1 MVDFRLIKVTKGPKT
16 LLIDNP
22 TNYPLIGMGAQGAVF
37 KLSKEHCVKIYSN
50 TLQAQME
57 LEALKAGQHLAFFP
71 RLYGYGK
78 NYIVMEYFNAPTL
91 KEYLR
96 NCTYIPETITRKL
109 LYILGEMRKAQF
121 TMVDALLRH
130 IFVLENE
137 ELKVIDHVNAFKRIH
152 PVPLKLLRDLNMMLL
167 KESFLS
173 QVRKLEPD
181 TYETWQRYIDENK
194 IDYRNI
200 PVFSGGNGE
209 GVKVDSA
216 ISQTL
221 IGAGH
226 QGAVFRIAEDQCV
239 KIYGKP
245 EHCEMEKTI
254 LLANKDLS
262 FIPKVHE
269 SGDNYVVMEYLVGP
283 DLNTFLKKQTTLPPV
298 VTKLLLDI
306 LTSQKQKGFKQIDA
320 PLRHVFVTNN
330 GFKMVDH
337 VYSYSRLQER
347 PLELF
352 QNLHERGFL
361 AEFLEQVKVLDPATH
376 AEWTKKPIPLTE
388 EEVQMEIKD
397 IPTVLPAIKNHS
409 SKKGNGH
416 KKGKDNGKDR
426 DHKKGKDHDKNRD
439 HKKGHDRD
447 KDRDHKKG
455 HDRNKD
461 HDQKREHG
469 GKRDNKDTKKE
480 NDRKKGSDKK

>member
-37 KLSKEHCVKIYSN
+37 KLSEDRCVKIYAN

-71 RLYGYGK
+71 RLYGYGE

-96 NCTYIPETITRKL
+96 NCTYIPESIAKKL
-109 LYILGEMRKAQF
+109 LYILGEMRNAQF
-121 TMVDALLRH
+121 TMVDAPLRH

-137 ELKVIDHVNAFKRIH
+137 EMKVIDHVNAFKRIH

-173 QVRKLEPD
+173 QVRKFEPD
-181 TYETWQRYIDENK
+181 TYEAWQRYFDENK

-200 PVFSGGNGE
+200 PFFSGGNGE

-254 LLANKDLS
+254 LLANQDLS
-262 FIPKVHE
+262 FIPEVYE
-269 SGDNYVVMEYLVGP
+269 SGDNYVVMEYLSGP

-306 LTSQKQKGFKQIDA
+306 LTSQKQAGFKQIDS

-361 AEFLEQVKVLDPATH
+361 AAFLEQVKLLDPATH
-376 AEWTKKPIPLTE
+376 AEWTKTPIPLTE

-397 IPTVLPAIKNHS
+397 IPTVLPVIKSHRR
-409 SKKGNGH
+409 KKDHEH
-416 KKGKDNGKDR
+416 KKGHDRKKGKGHEKER
-426 DHKKGKDHDKNRD
+426 DHKKGMDHDKNRD

-447 KDRDHKKG
+447 KDHG
-455 HDRNKD
+455 
-461 HDQKREHG
+461 QKREHG
-469 GKRDNKDTKKE
+469 GKRDNNDKKKG

>member
-1 MVDFRLIKVTKGPKT
+1 MMEDFRLIKVTKGPKT

-37 KLSKEHCVKIYSN
+37 KISEERCVKIYSN

-57 LEALKAGQHLAFFP
+57 VEALKAGQHLPFFP
-71 RLYGYGK
+71 RLYGYGE

-91 KEYLR
+91 KEYIR
-96 NCTYIPETITRKL
+96 NCTFIPESITRKL
-109 LYILGEMRKAQF
+109 LFILGEMRNAQF
-121 TMVDALLRH
+121 TMIDAPLRD

-181 TYETWQRYIDENK
+181 TYKTWQRYFDENK

-200 PVFSGGNGE
+200 PVFSGGDGE

-226 QGAVFRIAEDQCV
+226 QGAVYRIAEDKCV

-245 EHCEMEKTI
+245 GHCEMEKTI
-254 LLANKDLS
+254 LLANQDLS
-262 FIPKVHE
+262 FIPKVYE
-269 SGDNYVVMEYLVGP
+269 SGNNYVVMEYLVGP
-283 DLNTFLKKQTTLPPV
+283 DLNTFLKKQTTLQPV

-306 LTSQKQKGFKQIDA
+306 LTSQKQAGFKQIDA

-361 AEFLEQVKVLDPATH
+361 TDFLEQVKVLDPATH
-376 AEWTKKPIPLTE
+376 AEWTKTPIPLTE
-388 EEVQMEIKD
+388 EEVQREIKD
-397 IPTVLPAIKNHS
+397 IPTVLPVIKNRS

-416 KKGKDNGKDR
+416 KKGKD
-426 DHKKGKDHDKNRD
+426 HGKDH
-439 HKKGHDRD
+439 
-447 KDRDHKKG
+447 DHKKG
-455 HDRNKD
+455 HDRNS
-461 HDQKREHG
+461 QKREHG
-469 GKRDNKDTKKE
+469 GKRDNKNKKKG